1 MRTRIQFLVQ
11 QNCKEKIIVQTKEQT
26 DTAQLNTQDSGADM
40 LAMIRRMRRKERIR
54 LLTCNR

>member
-1 MRTRIQFLVQ
+1 MRTRIQFLSQ
-11 QNCKEKIIVQTKEQT
+11 QNCKEKIIVQAKEQT